1 MAGAAEQGS
10 EVEPLADV
18 DNERDPRPAQRAAVV
33 AEDIAVVASAEKD
46 GAGDVPRLLFAAA
59 GGTSEAGAEAAGEG
73 GAT

>member
-33 AEDIAVVASAEKD
+33 AEDITVVASAEKD
-46 GAGDVPRLLFAAA
+46 GAGDVPFSPAPAKKN
-59 GGTSEAGAEAAGEG
+59 
-73 GAT
+73 